1 MFTLSELQKLASHLT
16 GAQFVKQIGPI
27 VLLQHAPGATL
38 IDGAERKRTAVVSKM
53 AMVRKSTEIRH
64 ELAKLQVVVLPPIS
78 ASGGKLRVGR
88 TADND
93 LILEDPSASKE
104 HATIEYTTGRSQI
117 TDLGSMNGT
126 SVNAQMLEAN
136 TARSL
141 KDGDVISFGGV
152 QFVYYTSARMFDV
165 LSGTG

>member
-1 MFTLSELQKLASHLT
+1 MITLSELQKLASHLT

-27 VLLQHAPGATL
+27 VLLQHPPGAPL
-38 IDGAERKRTAVVSKM
+38 LDGDERRRTAVLSKM

-64 ELAKLQVVVLPPIS
+64 ELAKLQVAVLPPIT
-78 ASGGKLRVGR
+78 ASGGKLTVGR

-93 LILEDPSASKE
+93 VILDDVSASKE
-104 HATIEYTTGRSQI
+104 HAVLEYSTGRCQI

-126 SVNAQMLEAN
+126 QVNAQMLEAK
-136 TARSL
+136 APRIL